1 MLEAVK
7 VTPWVLL
14 IFEVMQGESMKK
26 YLFLL
31 VLSAYSEPVLED
43 IWGTPI
49 GEFKSRC
56 GF

>member
-7 VTPWVLL
+7 VNPWTLL
-14 IFEVMQGESMKK
+14 IFKVMQGESMKK

-43 IWGTPI
+43 I
-49 GEFKSRC
+49 
-56 GF
+56 